1 MQHDRVTV
9 VRALVFDVFGT
20 VVDWRGG
27 VLAETRAVES
37 RTGVR
42 ADWAAVVDDWRRA
55 YAPSLLAARRESAW
69 RDLDALHRD
78 SLAAVLAAHDLTLP
92 TAEREALVRSWR
104 RLPAWPDARSGLE
117 RLRRRHVTATL
128 SNGHV
133 ALLVDLVRFA
143 DLRFDAVLSAQLAG
157 SYKPDPVVYAT
168 AAELL
173 GLAPQQLGMVAAH
186 GPDLVA
192 AAEVGLR
199 PLFVRRAQ
207 EWGPGGG
214 DEPPDGLPGLA
225 VAESLEDLAD
235 QLDA

>member
-1 MQHDRVTV
+1 MTALQ
-9 VRALVFDVFGT
+9 ALVFDVFGT

-27 VLAETRAVES
+27 VLAETREVER
-37 RTGVR
+37 RTGVK

-55 YAPSLLAARRESAW
+55 YAPSLLEARRAGTW
-69 RDLDALHRD
+69 RDLDVLHRE
-78 SLAAVLAAHDLTLP
+78 SLVTVLASHDVHLP
-92 TAEREALVRSWR
+92 AVEHEALVRSWR
-104 RLPAWPDARSGLE
+104 RLPAWPDTRRGLE
-117 RLRRRHVTATL
+117 RLRGRHVTATL

-173 GLAPQQLGMVAAH
+173 GVAPQALGMVAAH
-186 GPDLVA
+186 GQDLVA

-199 PLFVRRAQ
+199 PLFVRRPQ
-207 EWGPGGG
+207 EWGPAGG
-214 DEPPDGLPGLA
+214 DEPPHGLPGLV
-225 VAESLEDLAD
+225 VAASLEDLAD
-235 QLDA
+235 QLGA

>member
-1 MQHDRVTV
+1 MAGL
-9 VRALVFDVFGT
+9 RALVFDVFGT
-20 VVDWRGG
+20 VVDWRSG
-27 VLAETRAVES
+27 VLAEAEAVAR
-37 RTGVR
+37 RTGTD

-55 YAPSLLAARRESAW
+55 YQPSLLEARRASTW

-78 SLAAVLAAHDLTLP
+78 SLDAVLARHGLRLP
-92 TAEREALVRSWR
+92 DGERVALVGSWR
-104 RLPAWPDARSGLE
+104 CLPPWPDAAPGLD
-117 RLRRRHVTATL
+117 RLRRRYVTATL

-133 ALLVDLVRFA
+133 ALLVDLVRAA

-173 GLAPQQLGMVAAH
+173 GVAPAQLGMVACHAQ
-186 GPDLVA
+186 DLQA

-214 DEPPDGLPGLA
+214 DEPPHGLA
-225 VAESLEDLAD
+225 GLVVAASLEDLAA
-235 QLDA
+235 QLGA

>member
-1 MQHDRVTV
+1 MTA

-20 VVDWRGG
+20 VVDWRSG
-27 VLAETRAVES
+27 VLTEAREVET

-55 YAPSLLAARRESAW
+55 YQPSLLAARRASTW
-69 RDLDALHRD
+69 RDLDVLHRQ
-78 SLAAVLAAHDLTLP
+78 SLAAVLARHDLAVP
-92 TAEREALVRSWR
+92 VSEQEALVRSWR
-104 RLPAWPDARSGLE
+104 RLPAWPDARPGLE
-117 RLRRRHVTATL
+117 RLRRRYVTATL

-173 GLAPQQLGMVAAH
+173 GVAPQELGMVAAH
-186 GPDLVA
+186 GQDLTA

-199 PLFVRRAQ
+199 PMFVRRPQ
-207 EWGPGGG
+207 EWGPAGG
-214 DEPPDGLPGLA
+214 DDPPHGLPGLL
-225 VAESLEDLAD
+225 VAGSLEDLAD
-235 QLDA
+235 QLDTSQG

>member
-1 MQHDRVTV
+1 MTAL
-9 VRALVFDVFGT
+9 RALVFDVFGT
-20 VVDWRGG
+20 VVDWRSG
-27 VLAETRAVES
+27 VLAETRDVEQ

-42 ADWAAVVDDWRRA
+42 ADWSAVVDDWRRA
-55 YAPSLLAARRESAW
+55 YAPSLLEARRSGVW
-69 RDLDALHRD
+69 RDLDALHRE
-78 SLAAVLAAHDLTLP
+78 SLVRVLGSHDVRLP
-92 TAEREALVRSWR
+92 EVEREALVRSWR
-104 RLPAWPDARSGLE
+104 RLPAWPDARPGLD

-173 GLAPQQLGMVAAH
+173 GVAPQELGMVAAH
-186 GPDLVA
+186 GQDLTA

-199 PLFVRRAQ
+199 PLFVRRPQ
-207 EWGPGGG
+207 EWGPAGG
-214 DEPPDGLPGLA
+214 DEPPHGLPGLV
-225 VAESLEDLAD
+225 VAGSFEDLAD
-235 QLDA
+235 QLEA

>member
-1 MQHDRVTV
+1 VTAL
-9 VRALVFDVFGT
+9 RALVFDVFGT

-27 VLAETRAVES
+27 VLAEAREVEG

-42 ADWAAVVDDWRRA
+42 ADWSAVVDDWRRA
-55 YAPSLLAARRESAW
+55 YAPSLLEARRADAW
-69 RDLDALHRD
+69 RDLDVLHRA
-78 SLAAVLAAHDLTLP
+78 SLAVVLEAHGVRLPAAEH
-92 TAEREALVRSWR
+92 EALVRSWR
-104 RLPAWPDARSGLE
+104 RLPPWPDARPGLE

-133 ALLVDLVRFA
+133 ALLVDLVRFG

-173 GLAPQQLGMVAAH
+173 GVAPRELGMVAAH
-186 GPDLVA
+186 GQDLVA

-199 PLFVRRAQ
+199 PLFVRRPQ
-207 EWGPGGG
+207 EWGPAGG
-214 DEPPDGLPGLA
+214 DEPPDGLPGLV
-225 VAESLEDLAD
+225 VATSFEDLAD
-235 QLDA
+235 RLGA

>member
-1 MQHDRVTV
+1 VTTL
-9 VRALVFDVFGT
+9 RALVFDVFGT
-20 VVDWRGG
+20 AVDWRRG
-27 VLAETRAVES
+27 VLAEAHAVEA

-55 YAPSLLAARRESAW
+55 YQPSLLEARRASAW
-69 RDLDALHRD
+69 RDLDALHRE
-78 SLAAVLAAHDLTLP
+78 SLAAVLSQHDLALP
-92 TAEREALVRSWR
+92 AAEHEALVGSWR
-104 RLPAWPDARSGLE
+104 RLPAWPDARAGLE

-143 DLRFDAVLSAQLAG
+143 DLRFDALLSAQLAG

-173 GLAPQQLGMVAAH
+173 GLAPEQLGMVAAH
-186 GPDLVA
+186 GQDLVA

-199 PLFVRRAQ
+199 PLFVRRPQ
-207 EWGPGGG
+207 EWGPAGG
-214 DEPPDGLPGLA
+214 DEPPHGLPGLV
-225 VAESLEDLAD
+225 VAASFEDLAD
-235 QLDA
+235 QLGA

>member
-1 MQHDRVTV
+1 MTAL
-9 VRALVFDVFGT
+9 RALVFDVFGT
-20 VVDWRGG
+20 VVDWRSG
-27 VLAETRAVES
+27 VLAEARDVET

-42 ADWAAVVDDWRRA
+42 ADWEAVVDDWRRA
-55 YAPSLLAARRESAW
+55 YQPSLLEARRASAW
-69 RDLDALHRD
+69 RDLDALHRE
-78 SLAAVLAAHDLTLP
+78 SLGTVLSGHDLALP
-92 TAEREALVRSWR
+92 ADEREALVRSWR
-104 RLPAWPDARSGLE
+104 RLPAWPDVRPGLE

-133 ALLVDLVRFA
+133 ALLVDLVRYG

-173 GLAPQQLGMVAAH
+173 GLAPKQLGMVAAH
-186 GPDLVA
+186 GQDLVA

-199 PLFVRRAQ
+199 PIFVRRPQ
-207 EWGPGGG
+207 EWGPAGG
-214 DEPPDGLPGLA
+214 DSPPDGLPGLV
-225 VAESLEDLAD
+225 VAASFEDLAV

>member
-1 MQHDRVTV
+1 M
-9 VRALVFDVFGT
+9 RALVFDVFGT
-20 VVDWRGG
+20 VVDWRSG
-27 VLAETRAVES
+27 VLAEARDVGS
-37 RTGVR
+37 RTGVQ

-55 YAPSLLAARRESAW
+55 YAPSLLEARGASAW
-69 RDLDALHRD
+69 RDLDALHRE
-78 SLAAVLAAHDLTLP
+78 SLDTVLARHDLDLP
-92 TAEREALVRSWR
+92 AVERTALVRSWR

-173 GLAPQQLGMVAAH
+173 GLEPQQLGMVAAH
-186 GPDLVA
+186 GQDLAA
-192 AAEVGLR
+192 AAEAGLR
-199 PLFVRRAQ
+199 PLFVRRPR
-207 EWGPGGG
+207 EWGPAGG
-214 DEPPDGLPGLA
+214 DKPPHGLPGLVIA
-225 VAESLEDLAD
+225 TSFEDLAD

>member
-1 MQHDRVTV
+1 MTP

-20 VVDWRGG
+20 VVDWRSG
-27 VLAETRAVES
+27 VLAEAEAVEG
-37 RTGVR
+37 RTGAR

-55 YAPSLLAARRESAW
+55 YAPSLLEARRARAW
-69 RDLDALHRD
+69 RDLDALHRE
-78 SLAAVLAAHDLTLP
+78 SLTGVLAHHGVDLP
-92 TAEREALVRSWR
+92 AAEHEALVGSWR
-104 RLPAWPDARSGLE
+104 RLPAWPDVRPGLE

-143 DLRFDAVLSAQLAG
+143 DVRFDAVLSAQLAG

-173 GLAPQQLGMVAAH
+173 GVAPSELGMVAAH
-186 GPDLVA
+186 GQDLVA

-199 PLFVRRAQ
+199 PMFVRRPS
-207 EWGPGGG
+207 EWGPLGG
-214 DEPPDGLPGLA
+214 DEPPRGLPGLL
-225 VAESLEDLAD
+225 VASSFEDLAD
-235 QLDA
+235 QLDP

>member
-1 MQHDRVTV
+1 VTAL
-9 VRALVFDVFGT
+9 RALVFDVFGT
-20 VVDWRGG
+20 TVDWRRG
-27 VLAETRAVES
+27 VLNQARDLET

-42 ADWAAVVDDWRRA
+42 ADWDAVVDDWRRA
-55 YAPSLLAARRESAW
+55 YQPSLLEARRASAW
-69 RDLDALHRD
+69 RDLDALHRE
-78 SLAAVLAAHDLTLP
+78 SLVTVLARHDLVLP
-92 TAEREALVRSWR
+92 PSEREALVRSWR
-104 RLPAWPDARSGLE
+104 RLPAWPDARPGLE
-117 RLRRRHVTATL
+117 RLRRRYVTATL

-133 ALLVDLVRFA
+133 ALLVDLMRFA

-186 GPDLVA
+186 GQDLTA

-199 PLFVRRAQ
+199 PLFVRRPQ
-207 EWGPGGG
+207 EWGPAGG
-214 DEPPDGLPGLA
+214 EQPPHGLA
-225 VAESLEDLAD
+225 GLVVAASFEDLAD